1 MTKLYEL
8 HRNTHFK
15 LVGESATP
23 PGGAESTQG
32 ATYLLKHIDGMYS
45 YCLDSMGNVVHLAAW
60 SEVEEVKV

>member
-8 HRNTHFK
+8 HRNTYFK

-23 PGGAESTQG
+23 QAGAEGTQE

-45 YCLDSMGNVVHLAAW
+45 YCLDNNGQPVHLAAW
-60 SEVEEVKV
+60 SEVEKVNV